1 MRLGHEHEWLLSS
14 MQFLTLELAA
24 RGLDIV
30 SPGTAYIDLQAVLAK
45 HVLEPLNRR
54 YCRSLKFASRGC
66 SPLRKRSRHVAKVD
80 ELLGAYSRI
89 LSLPWDPTLT
99 DVAAL

>member
-54 YCRSLKFASRGC
+54 YCRSLKFASRMRIERNHIDFA
-66 SPLRKRSRHVAKVD
+66 PNAFQEVAELHRVFLRIVD
-80 ELLGAYSRI
+80 TA
-89 LSLPWDPTLT
+89 
-99 DVAAL
+99 